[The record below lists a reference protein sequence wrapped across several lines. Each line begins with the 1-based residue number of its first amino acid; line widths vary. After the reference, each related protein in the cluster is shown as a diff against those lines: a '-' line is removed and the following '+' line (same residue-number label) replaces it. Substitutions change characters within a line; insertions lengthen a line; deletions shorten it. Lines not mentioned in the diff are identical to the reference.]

1 MIFNSQVICNVYP
14 FICRMQILS
23 VFFYNYSFDLH
34 TCIWIDNPIQILT
47 GTQNSCSNPIFS
59 NFFVLCIQNLAVT
72 RQTLSI
78 RTWIC
83 SQTSCHIYFLVQIS
97 SLIFFTKMFCLK
109 HQHFMIYSIQ
119 IFIFFFIVFLF
130 ISDHCCSRAVQILIF
145 QTSVQ
150 NYSIIATA
158 FKILGNWKLWTFCYM
173 KETWTCINIL
183 FT

>member
-14 FICRMQILS
+14 IICRMQILS
-23 VFFYNYSFDLH
+23 VFFYYYSFDLH
-34 TCIWIDNPIQILT
+34 ACIWIDNPIQFLT

-78 RTWIC
+78 CTWIC
-83 SQTSCHIYFLVQIS
+83 SQTSCHVYFLVQIS

-109 HQHFMIYSIQ
+109 HQHFIIYSIQ
-119 IFIFFFIVFLF
+119 IFIFFSFMYCFLIHLWPMLF
-130 ISDHCCSRAVQILIF
+130 QILIF

>member
-14 FICRMQILS
+14 IISRMQILL
-23 VFFYNYSFDLH
+23 VFFYYHSFDLH
-34 TCIWIDNPIQILT
+34 ACIWIDNPIQFLT

-97 SLIFFTKMFCLK
+97 SLIFFYKNVLFKTSTFYNL
-109 HQHFMIYSIQ
+109 QYTDFY
-119 IFIFFFIVFLF
+119 IFFHSCIV
-130 ISDHCCSRAVQILIF
+130 S
-145 QTSVQ
+145 
-150 NYSIIATA
+150 
-158 FKILGNWKLWTFCYM
+158 
-173 KETWTCINIL
+173 
-183 FT
+183 

>member
-14 FICRMQILS
+14 IICRMQILS
-23 VFFYNYSFDLH
+23 VFFYYCSFDLH
-34 TCIWIDNPIQILT
+34 TCIWIDNPIQFLT

-109 HQHFMIYSIQ
+109 HQHFIIYSIQ
-119 IFIFFFIVFLF
+119 IFIFFFIHVLFLN
-130 ISDHCCSRAVQILIF
+130 SSLTNVVLEL
-145 QTSVQ
+145 SK
-150 NYSIIATA
+150 S
-158 FKILGNWKLWTFCYM
+158 
-173 KETWTCINIL
+173 
-183 FT
+183 

>member
-1 MIFNSQVICNVYP
+1 MYMNRQPYSIFD
-14 FICRMQILS
+14 RHTEL
-23 VFFYNYSFDLH
+23 VFQSYFFL
-34 TCIWIDNPIQILT
+34 
-47 GTQNSCSNPIFS
+47 
-59 NFFVLCIQNLAVT
+59 FFVLCIQNLAVT
-72 RQTLSI
+72 PQTLSI

-109 HQHFMIYSIQ
+109 HQHFIIYSIQ
-119 IFIFFFIVFLF
+119 IFIFFFIVFFF

-158 FKILGNWKLWTFCYM
+158 FKILRNWKLNLLLYERNLNMYKYF
-173 KETWTCINIL
+173 IHIGVDPLDLIL
-183 FT
+183 QQIIDSDV

>member
-14 FICRMQILS
+14 IICRMQIMS
-23 VFFYNYSFDLH
+23 VFFYYYSFDLH
-34 TCIWIDNPIQILT
+34 TCIWIDNPIQFLT

-78 RTWIC
+78 CTWIC
-83 SQTSCHIYFLVQIS
+83 SQTSCHVYFLVQIS

-109 HQHFMIYSIQ
+109 HQHFIIYSIQ
-119 IFIFFFIVFLF
+119 IFIFFSFMYCFLIHLWPMLF
-130 ISDHCCSRAVQILIF
+130 QILIF

>member
-14 FICRMQILS
+14 IICRMQILS
-23 VFFYNYSFDLH
+23 VFFYYYSFDLH
-34 TCIWIDNPIQILT
+34 TCIWIDNPIQFLT

-83 SQTSCHIYFLVQIS
+83 SQTSCHINFLVQIS

-109 HQHFMIYSIQ
+109 H
-119 IFIFFFIVFLF
+119 FIFFFHSCIVFKF
-130 ISDHCCSRAVQILIF
+130 ISDHCCFRAVQILIF

-150 NYSIIATA
+150 NYSFIATA
-158 FKILGNWKLWTFCYM
+158 FKILGNWKQWTFCYM
-173 KETWTCINIL
+173 KETWACINIL

>member
-14 FICRMQILS
+14 IICRMQILS
-23 VFFYNYSFDLH
+23 VFFYYYSFDLH
-34 TCIWIDNPIQILT
+34 ACIWIDNPIQFLT

-59 NFFVLCIQNLAVT
+59 NFFCFMYSKPCSNSSNIEYSYLNMFSNLMSHI
-72 RQTLSI
+72 LS
-78 RTWIC
+78 
-83 SQTSCHIYFLVQIS
+83 SPNQ
-97 SLIFFTKMFCLK
+97 FCLK
-109 HQHFMIYSIQ
+109 HQHFIIYSIQ

-158 FKILGNWKLWTFCYM
+158 FKILGNWKLWTFFYM
-173 KETWTCINIL
+173 NETWTCINIL

>member
-14 FICRMQILS
+14 IICRMQILS
-23 VFFYNYSFDLH
+23 VFFYYYSFDLH
-34 TCIWIDNPIQILT
+34 TCIWIDNPIQFLT

-97 SLIFFTKMFCLK
+97 SLIFFYKN
-109 HQHFMIYSIQ
+109 
-119 IFIFFFIVFLF
+119 VLF
-130 ISDHCCSRAVQILIF
+130 KTSTSRAVQILIF

>member
-14 FICRMQILS
+14 IICRMQILS
-23 VFFYNYSFDLH
+23 VFFYYYSFDLH
-34 TCIWIDNPIQILT
+34 ACIWIDNPIQFLT

-59 NFFVLCIQNLAVT
+59 NFLFYVQNLAVT

-109 HQHFMIYSIQ
+109 HQHFIIYSTVYR
-119 IFIFFFIVFLF
+119 FLYFFSFMYCFL
-130 ISDHCCSRAVQILIF
+130 IH
-145 QTSVQ
+145 
-150 NYSIIATA
+150 
-158 FKILGNWKLWTFCYM
+158 LWPM
-173 KETWTCINIL
+173 L
-183 FT
+183 F